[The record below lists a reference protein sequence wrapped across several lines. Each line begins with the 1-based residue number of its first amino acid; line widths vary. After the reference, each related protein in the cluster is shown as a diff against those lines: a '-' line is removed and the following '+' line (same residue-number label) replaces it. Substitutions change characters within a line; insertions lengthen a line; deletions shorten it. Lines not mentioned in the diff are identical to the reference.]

1 MTFTPALPDT
11 ELWTGEMRGLVVGGR
26 RVLLVRTE
34 RELCAYEDRCAHLG
48 VPLSRGKL
56 ENGVITCAVHHYQ
69 YDAATGRGV
78 HPENVALRALPV
90 CVLEGQIAVDVEGA
104 R

>member
-1 MTFTPALPDT
+1 MSYQRVLPEA

-34 RELCAYEDRCAHLG
+34 HELCAYEDRCAHLG
-48 VPLSRGKL
+48 VPLSTGTL

-69 YDAATGRGV
+69 YDARTGCGIN
-78 HPENVALRALPV
+78 PKNVALRPLPL
-90 CVLEGQIAVDVEGA
+90 CVLEGQIAVDVGA
-104 R
+104 DR